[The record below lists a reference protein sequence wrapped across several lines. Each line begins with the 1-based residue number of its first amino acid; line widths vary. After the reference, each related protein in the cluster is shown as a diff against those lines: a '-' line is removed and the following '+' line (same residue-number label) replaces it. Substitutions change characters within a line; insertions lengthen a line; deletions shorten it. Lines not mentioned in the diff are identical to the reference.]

1 MMARRWRNVC
11 EHVYMLCLSFFLLW
25 NVFYMTE
32 AQWTF
37 DVRGA
42 FPAVWLGL
50 AAAALL
56 MCRMRPGAAGW
67 LLALPVWMAVASA
80 YRGAEVLQAQL
91 ADIWRAVLAF
101 GVVLMAPRVV
111 RRERLLRY
119 VKAVLLLWTVC
130 LTLQALIGLWAA
142 LTGHAVFSLKGTW
155 YIGVNLG
162 DHRLYLNA
170 YVITG
175 AVKMGLSA
183 LLAVLLAAMCRRVAA
198 RVLCG
203 ACAALQLV
211 CLALTDCRTAFIAV
225 GFALGLMA
233 AVWILQGVKA
243 RPALRWMAALAAVAA
258 AVVLAYAGL
267 SGLLTAASPLV
278 PQELE
283 NLSLPE
289 LPAHLLPHAAA
300 EGAVQHRA
308 LEAANLFNSRQIIW
322 QAALR
327 LLWREPRFLLT
338 GTTTALAP
346 ALTDAQIP
354 PDMYPGYAFQHVHNV
369 YLQVLVSW
377 GLPGLVLLGAFLV
390 CFLRAAWRVMVRH
403 DLPGWQRLLPVPVLY
418 MMLCEMV
425 DCFTRLS
432 EDSPLLLFACLFAG
446 MTLAADAAARRGAQQ
461 EVPPG
466 CAVDVIVPAYN
477 AEAYLP
483 RAVASA
489 LQCPAARVIL
499 VDDGSTD
506 GSGALCDE
514 LAADPRVKVLHQE
527 NRGAAAARNAG
538 MAAATAAYVAFLDA
552 DDALLPGAL
561 GTLMQSIA
569 DADAAQGDIV
579 RDAPVIYPELRV
591 QELPGRDALGTALS
605 DPTRHLLC
613 HGWLF
618 RRGLLREGFNEQ
630 LTLGEDGEWMLRTLR
645 HAGKVRFVRLPAYRY
660 TVRPDSALHGAA
672 GAEAAYLRTLAAAA
686 PVLEPLDM
694 PQEAAIYR
702 LTHLLLLLTHD
713 PQASMEQLREASPFA
728 EAFAAARLTGLS
740 PRMVALRLLRDRRYG
755 LVRMIIRLRRRMNR
769 GAAKRTP

>member
-170 YVITG
+170 YVTTG

-233 AVWILQGVKA
+233 AVWILP
-243 RPALRWMAALAAVAA
+243 RT
-258 AVVLAYAGL
+258 
-267 SGLLTAASPLV
+267 STFPL
-278 PQELE
+278 
-283 NLSLPE
+283 
-289 LPAHLLPHAAA
+289 
-300 EGAVQHRA
+300 
-308 LEAANLFNSRQIIW
+308 
-322 QAALR
+322 
-327 LLWREPRFLLT
+327 
-338 GTTTALAP
+338 
-346 ALTDAQIP
+346 
-354 PDMYPGYAFQHVHNV
+354 
-369 YLQVLVSW
+369 
-377 GLPGLVLLGAFLV
+377 
-390 CFLRAAWRVMVRH
+390 
-403 DLPGWQRLLPVPVLY
+403 
-418 MMLCEMV
+418 
-425 DCFTRLS
+425 
-432 EDSPLLLFACLFAG
+432 
-446 MTLAADAAARRGAQQ
+446 
-461 EVPPG
+461 
-466 CAVDVIVPAYN
+466 
-477 AEAYLP
+477 
-483 RAVASA
+483 
-489 LQCPAARVIL
+489 
-499 VDDGSTD
+499 
-506 GSGALCDE
+506 
-514 LAADPRVKVLHQE
+514 
-527 NRGAAAARNAG
+527 
-538 MAAATAAYVAFLDA
+538 
-552 DDALLPGAL
+552 
-561 GTLMQSIA
+561 
-569 DADAAQGDIV
+569 
-579 RDAPVIYPELRV
+579 
-591 QELPGRDALGTALS
+591 
-605 DPTRHLLC
+605 
-613 HGWLF
+613 
-618 RRGLLREGFNEQ
+618 
-630 LTLGEDGEWMLRTLR
+630 
-645 HAGKVRFVRLPAYRY
+645 
-660 TVRPDSALHGAA
+660 
-672 GAEAAYLRTLAAAA
+672 
-686 PVLEPLDM
+686 
-694 PQEAAIYR
+694 
-702 LTHLLLLLTHD
+702 
-713 PQASMEQLREASPFA
+713 
-728 EAFAAARLTGLS
+728 
-740 PRMVALRLLRDRRYG
+740 
-755 LVRMIIRLRRRMNR
+755 
-769 GAAKRTP
+769 